1 MQKKQ
6 TGIKFF
12 GLIGVVLFF
21 TVLAGCSSKPVA
33 STDIAI
39 PLPPASNQVGTFNDI
54 QMPIEMKYDTTEMSI
69 RNENF
74 SGGVFN
80 YKGKVDMTSLKDF
93 VVASMRNN
101 KWRFDGENIHDKT
114 IVLAFSKPGKTCMMI
129 MKDEFFSTKVELM
142 VTQNL
147 TAAKSLDPF
156 GQPIN

>member
-6 TGIKFF
+6 TGVRFF
-12 GLIGVVLFF
+12 GLISVVLFF
-21 TVLAGCSSKPVA
+21 IVLAGCTSKPVA

-39 PLPPASNQVGTFNDI
+39 PLPPATNQVGTFNDI
-54 QMPIEMKYDTTEMSI
+54 KMPVEMKYDTTEMSI

-80 YKGKVDMTSLKDF
+80 YKGNVDVSSLKEF
-93 VVASMRNN
+93 IVTSMRNN
-101 KWRFDGENIHDKT
+101 KWRFDGENINAKT

-129 MKDEFFSTKVELM
+129 MKDDLFTTRVELM

-147 TAAKSLDPF
+147 TASKSLDPF